1 MYPKYFFIFLF
12 SIFFLHTLPAQWQP
26 SGLDLLP
33 DTQRVASISVL
44 NEDVVWGISYYDR
57 TPAPVPDTIM
67 PWVFR
72 TRDSGENWDVH
83 PILEAEGRICQD
95 IFGVND
101 STAWITTNGLTS
113 DSLRGLFKTI
123 DGGKSWIEKFDGA
136 AGGGF
141 IHFFDDTS
149 GIAIHDKFMI
159 HTIDGGENWENL
171 SPLELPLDITETAL
185 YTAANNALATVG
197 DTLWF
202 GTTRGHVLRSQNR
215 GIDWEVLETPFES
228 KDVIFSTAFRN
239 GQEGIIISYATLF
252 QDAISFSDS
261 TKVALTFDGGD
272 TWELA
277 DTLFDFKVNCM
288 TTIPESELKFLG
300 ATNGL
305 STIST
310 DTAQTWQHFSF
321 RPYNAIE
328 FFTSELGWVGN
339 SQTSFDYP
347 AIMYK
352 WEGIVSSSNSI
363 SKNQLKINIFPNPFS
378 ESFQLN
384 MNILDFEKYKKDGLT
399 IDVFD
404 ILGKKILSKNLTAA
418 QTIIQFP
425 SISNGVYFYILK
437 TKNSMLSNGNLILG
451 KY

>member
-1 MYPKYFFIFLF
+1 MCPKYLLLFIF
-12 SIFFLHTLPAQWQP
+12 SSFFLITLHAQWQP

-57 TPAPVPDTIM
+57 TPAPVPSTTI
-67 PWVFR
+67 PWVFH
-72 TRDSGENWDVH
+72 TRNNGEEWEVY

-123 DGGKSWIEKFDGA
+123 DGGKSWTEKFDGA

-141 IHFFDDTS
+141 IHFFDDLS
-149 GIAIHDKFMI
+149 GIAIHDQFMI

-171 SPLELPLDITETAL
+171 SPINLPLGISETSF
-185 YTAANNALATVG
+185 YTAANNALATAG

-202 GTTRGHVLRSQNR
+202 GTTRGHVLRSHNR
-215 GIDWEVLETPFES
+215 GIDWEVLETPFEN
-228 KDVIFSTAFRN
+228 KDVIVSTAFRN
-239 GQEGIIISYATLF
+239 SQEGMIISYATLF
-252 QDAISFSDS
+252 QDVILFSDS
-261 TKVALTFDGGD
+261 TKIALTFNGGD

-277 DTLFDFKVNCM
+277 DTLFDFKINCM
-288 TTIPESELKFLG
+288 AAIPGSEYKFLG

-310 DTAQTWQHFSF
+310 DTAQTWQHFSY
-321 RPYNAIE
+321 RPYNAME

-339 SQTSFDYP
+339 SQTSIDFP

-352 WEGIVSSSNSI
+352 WEGIVSSNNSI
-363 SKNQLKINIFPNPFS
+363 VKSEITINIFPNPFS
-378 ESFQLN
+378 ESFQFE
-384 MNILDFEKYKKDGLT
+384 MNIIDFKKHHKNNLVLDIFN
-399 IDVFD
+399 
-404 ILGKKILSKNLTAA
+404 ILGKKVMSKSLLSA
-418 QTIIQFP
+418 QSNIQFP
-425 SISNGVYFYILK
+425 SISNGVYFYTLK
-437 TKNSMLSNGNLILG
+437 TKNGILSNGNLVLQH
-451 KY
+451 

>member
-1 MYPKYFFIFLF
+1 MYPKSLLTFLF
-12 SIFFLHTLPAQWQP
+12 SIFFITILHAQWQP

-57 TPAPVPDTIM
+57 TPAPVPSSTI

-72 TRDSGENWDVH
+72 TIDNGEEWEVY
-83 PILEAEGRICQD
+83 PIIEAEGRICQD
-95 IFGVND
+95 IFGIND

-113 DSLRGLFKTI
+113 DSLRGLFKTT
-123 DGGKSWIEKFDGA
+123 DSGKSWTEKFDGA

-149 GIAIHDKFMI
+149 GIAIHDHFMT
-159 HTIDGGENWENL
+159 HTIDGGENWQNL
-171 SPLELPLDITETAL
+171 SPFELPLGISETSF
-185 YTAANNALATVG
+185 YTAANNALAIAG

-202 GTTRGHVLRSQNR
+202 GTTRGHVLRSSDR
-215 GIDWEVLETPFES
+215 GINWNVLETPFENN
-228 KDVIFSTAFRN
+228 DVIASTAFRN
-239 GQEGIIISYATLF
+239 AQEGMIISYATLF
-252 QDAISFSDS
+252 QDLILFSDS
-261 TKVALTFDGGD
+261 TKIALTFDGGD

-288 TTIPESELKFLG
+288 TAIPGSEYKFLG

-310 DTAQTWQHFSF
+310 DTAQTWQHFSY
-321 RPYNAIE
+321 RPYNAVE

-339 SQTSFDYP
+339 SQTSVDFP

-352 WEGIVSSSNSI
+352 WEGIVSSNNSI
-363 SKNQLKINIFPNPFS
+363 VKNEVKINIFPNPFS
-378 ESFQLN
+378 ESFQFE
-384 MNILDFEKYKKDGLT
+384 MNIIDFEKYQKDDL
-399 IDVFD
+399 ILDVFD
-404 ILGKKILSKNLTAA
+404 ILGKKIMSENLISA
-418 QTIIQFP
+418 QSNIQFP
-425 SISNGVYFYILK
+425 STPNGVYFYSLK
-437 TKNSMLSNGNLILG
+437 TKNSILSNGNLMLHR
-451 KY
+451 

>member
-1 MYPKYFFIFLF
+1 MYPKYLLTLTF
-12 SIFFLHTLPAQWQP
+12 SIFFLLTLPAQWQP

-57 TPAPVPDTIM
+57 TPAPVPSTTI
-67 PWVFR
+67 PWVFH
-72 TRDSGENWDVH
+72 TKDSGEAWEVYS
-83 PILEAEGRICQD
+83 ILEAEGRICQD

-123 DGGKSWIEKFDGA
+123 DGGKSWTEKFDGA

-149 GIAIHDKFMI
+149 GIAIHDQFMI

-171 SPLELPLDITETAL
+171 SPLELPLGVSETSL

-202 GTTRGHVLRSQNR
+202 GTTRGHVLRSHNR
-215 GIDWEVLETPFES
+215 GIDWEVLETPFEN

-239 GQEGIIISYATLF
+239 SQEGMIISYASLF
-252 QDAISFSDS
+252 QDVISFSDS
-261 TKVALTFDGGD
+261 TKIALTFDGGD

-277 DTLFDFKVNCM
+277 DTLFDFKVSCM
-288 TTIPESELKFLG
+288 TAIPGSELKFMG

-310 DTAQTWQHFSF
+310 DTAQTWQNFSF
-321 RPYNAIE
+321 RPYNAVD
-328 FFTSELGWVGN
+328 FFSSELGWVGN
-339 SQTSFDYP
+339 SQTSLDFP
-347 AIMYK
+347 ATMYK
-352 WEGIVSSSNSI
+352 WEGIVSSNHTI
-363 SKNQLKINIFPNPFS
+363 SKKELKINFFPNPFS
-378 ESFQLN
+378 ESFQLK
-384 MNILDFEKYKKDGLT
+384 MDIIDFEKYKKDDLT
-399 IDVFD
+399 LDVFD
-404 ILGKKILSKNLTAA
+404 ILGKKIMSKNLTSA
-418 QTIIQFP
+418 QSNIQFP
-425 SISNGVYFYILK
+425 TTSNGIYFYVLK
-437 TKNSMLSNGNLILG
+437 TKNNILSNGNLMLHR
-451 KY
+451 